1 MLDAL
6 DFWACASHLPFL
18 FPGPT
23 LHRAALQAAFGR
35 RFELAERLFESAA
48 LRYRARLSVPAL
60 ARLRVHQMI
69 ARAQGCMT
77 SDPGRALQ
85 LAHEIEARLMR
96 LDDLEDL
103 EPPFTMTP
111 MKEVRERF
119 HDGLTLAESLGRAA

>member
-18 FPGPT
+18 FPGSA

-35 RFELAERLFESAA
+35 RFDLAERLFEAA
-48 LRYRARLSVPAL
+48 VLRYRARLSVPAL

-69 ARAQGCMT
+69 ARAQACMT
-77 SDPGRALQ
+77 SDPARALQ

-103 EPPFTMTP
+103 EPPFAMAS
-111 MKEVRERF
+111 MKDVRERF
-119 HDGLTLAESLGRAA
+119 HGVLMLAETLGRAA